1 MLINNS
7 KIIVI
12 KLGSSTVVDYKG
24 KFKKKWVDSLIKDI
38 RKYKKD
44 RHIVIV
50 SSGAI
55 AIGQSYLK
63 IKQKKIKLEMSQ
75 AIAAIG
81 QIHLAGEFQ
90 KVFEKNKFKTAQVL
104 ITPDDTEQRRR
115 ALNVRRT
122 FENLFKLNAIPVV
135 NENDTTATSEIKYG
149 DNDRLA
155 ARVAQIIGADELIIF
170 SDVDGLYD
178 RSKKK
183 VLIKEIKNIDKNIY
197 ALADKKIN
205 NYGSGGMITKLDA
218 AKICMNSGCYMFIAN
233 GKKNN
238 PIKKMIIN
246 KIFTCFIPKISTLDA
261 RKKWIISS
269 LNSSGKIYVDI
280 GAANA
285 LANGKSLL
293 AAGVIK
299 VTGEFSK
306 GENILIVDENNNN
319 LARGLSSFTSIEI
332 NKIRGKHSN
341 EIQKI
346 LGYPSKSEIIH
357 KDDMVG
363 L

>member
-1 MLINNS
+1 
-7 KIIVI
+7 
-12 KLGSSTVVDYKG
+12 
-24 KFKKKWVDSLIKDI
+24 
-38 RKYKKD
+38 
-44 RHIVIV
+44 
-50 SSGAI
+50 
-55 AIGQSYLK
+55 
-63 IKQKKIKLEMSQ
+63 
-75 AIAAIG
+75 
-81 QIHLAGEFQ
+81 
-90 KVFEKNKFKTAQVL
+90 
-104 ITPDDTEQRRR
+104 
-115 ALNVRRT
+115 
-122 FENLFKLNAIPVV
+122 
-135 NENDTTATSEIKYG
+135 
-149 DNDRLA
+149 
-155 ARVAQIIGADELIIF
+155 
-170 SDVDGLYD
+170 
-178 RSKKK
+178 
-183 VLIKEIKNIDKNIY
+183 
-197 ALADKKIN
+197 
-205 NYGSGGMITKLDA
+205 
-218 AKICMNSGCYMFIAN
+218 MFIAN